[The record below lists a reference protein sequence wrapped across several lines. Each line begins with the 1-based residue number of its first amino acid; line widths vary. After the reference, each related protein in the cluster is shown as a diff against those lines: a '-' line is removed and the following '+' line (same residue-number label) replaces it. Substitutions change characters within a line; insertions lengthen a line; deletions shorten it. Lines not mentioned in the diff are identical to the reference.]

1 MLLLLLLLLF
11 LLYSQ
16 LLSSPKSQGTTFHT
30 QRSSET
36 SRAITGVYPS
46 PPVHTLGFIAIR
58 GCSMPPAARPFSS
71 SFANLRFRAFGDVK
85 RPHAG
90 QYKQTTSCLFI
101 DFLLQLMSVYWGL
114 PLYLLDTLWTLL
126 SGQIILINWHPL
138 ALLSR
143 QFQLIDSNRN
153 QLFR

>member
-90 QYKQTTSCLFI
+90 QYKQKDYVLSIHRFSIAIDECLLRPTTLFI
-101 DFLLQLMSVYWGL
+101 RHSLNS
-114 PLYLLDTLWTLL
+114 
-126 SGQIILINWHPL
+126 IIRTNY
-138 ALLSR
+138 
-143 QFQLIDSNRN
+143 ID
-153 QLFR
+153 